1 MVIRTTFG
9 TENVGV
15 LLYTLPGY
23 SAPVEVEQIL
33 KNRSLFGEMGFRKPE
48 HTELNHLTFVKQNLS
63 FSLMISAKLKLTA
76 IRGLMIQSS
85 KLSHIEISD

>member
-1 MVIRTTFG
+1 
-9 TENVGV
+9 
-15 LLYTLPGY
+15 
-23 SAPVEVEQIL
+23 
-33 KNRSLFGEMGFRKPE
+33 MGFRKPE